1 MSGSDRFFFEEQPA
15 GPQGPAGPAGPAG
28 SAPTDTLA
36 ALTAAKQ
43 FLTRLSTGLTAH
55 DGTQASAAALLG
67 GGMCVTGGSLGA
79 TVTYYPSGG
88 IANVG
93 TTGWT
98 QNVPL
103 FPNAAG
109 GMVPRGDATLSGIYS
124 RECGVY
130 DGTYFAVSVGP
141 LEVF

>member
-1 MSGSDRFFFEEQPA
+1 VP
-15 GPQGPAGPAGPAG
+15 GPAGPPGPDGA
-28 SAPTDTLA
+28 APTGTLA
-36 ALTAAKQ
+36 ALTGAKQ
-43 FLTRLSTGLTAH
+43 FLARLSGGLTAH
-55 DGTQASAAALLG
+55 DGTQASAAALLA
-67 GGMCVTGGSLGA
+67 GGMCVTGGALGA
-79 TVTYYPSGG
+79 NVTYYPSGG
-88 IANVG
+88 VANVG